1 MAVVLDNT
9 SFASGDAVTS
19 LSWSHVINPGG
30 DIGLCILTAEEGNS
44 TGITVAGT
52 AVTKMDHSTST
63 PGNTNAWFLCG
74 SHGLTAGSKAVVAS
88 ASFAQNWAAMG
99 VSLHNVVQ
107 STDVYTSGES
117 SPGATS
123 TGTSATPS
131 VATVNSG
138 TGELVLAV
146 LAFPTAQTATPTG
159 TGHTQ
164 LSGGTYDGTVI
175 GASFTQKPG
184 AAAATTDWTLSA
196 SANWAVTN
204 VSFNASPNVQINPT
218 GVASTSG
225 QGNVAPTVSKTQTGN
240 AATSATGAVSNTI
253 SKTATGVSSVSGINF
268 MGPVIGTGITGV
280 SATGA
285 VQAVGAVIGT
295 PVAGVGAVSAVSAPT
310 VALAT
315 SATGVQ
321 AAGQTGTLA
330 PEQIFTVG
338 LTGVQGSLLPGII
351 EFIPPNPLVGV
362 SATSGVGFVF
372 AFAVEGPKDGRSHT
386 DLSVRQWL
394 EEIYRK
400 EQEERQRQLELA
412 NRPKAKQQPRKA
424 KATVRQAVEE
434 SQYILVE
441 TAVMRLAAQ
450 QEALRAS
457 LASLQNSF
465 SIQSAQLSEDRARR
479 EEDDDDLLLFSA
491 IL

>member
-9 SFASGDAVTS
+9 ASASGSAVTS
-19 LSWSHVINPGG
+19 LSWSHTINPGG

-52 AVTKMDHSTST
+52 AITKMDHASAAVA
-63 PGNTNAWFLCG
+63 NANVWFMCG
-74 SHGLTAGSKAVVAS
+74 SHGLTSGSKSIVAS
-88 ASFAQNWAAMG
+88 ASFAQNWQA
-99 VSLHNVVQ
+99 VSVSIHNVVQ
-107 STDVYTSGES
+107 STNVYTSGES
-117 SPGATS
+117 AIG
-123 TGTSATPS
+123 TGTSTSPS
-131 VATVNSG
+131 LTTINSA

-146 LAFPTAQTATPTG
+146 CAFPTAATATVTG
-159 TGHTQ
+159 SGHAQLTGG
-164 LSGGTYDGTVI
+164 SFDGTVV
-175 GASFTQKPG
+175 SSSMTQKPG
-184 AAAATTDWTLSA
+184 AASTATTWTLS
-196 SANWAVTN
+196 SSVNWAIAN

-218 GVASTSG
+218 GVASTTG
-225 QGNVAPTVSKTQTGN
+225 RGNVAPTVSKTQTGV
-240 AATSATGAVSNTI
+240 AATGAVNTVASKTI
-253 SKTATGVSSVSGINF
+253 SKTPTGVSAVSGINF
-268 MGPVIGTGITGV
+268 MGPVIGKGITGV
-280 SATGA
+280 AATGA
-285 VQAVGAVIGT
+285 VQAVGVVIGRA
-295 PVAGVGAVSAVSAPT
+295 VAGVAGTGATGTPT

-315 SATGVQ
+315 SATGTQ
-321 AAGQTGTLA
+321 AAGQTGTLT
-330 PEQIFTVG
+330 PEQGFTVG

-362 SATSGVGFVF
+362 QATSSTGFVF
-372 AFAVEGPKDGRSHT
+372 AFAVDGQKDGRSHT

-412 NRPKAKQQPRKA
+412 NRPKAVPQPRKA
-424 KATVRQAVEE
+424 KAKVRQAIEE